1 MSDTEI
7 ENVVEAQEVEVAAGS
22 AAPGEISIEEAI
34 KGVLRNA
41 LVHQGLARGLREAVK
56 ALASGEAEVCILCE
70 SITED
75 GYLKLVEALC
85 NEPETKIPLIKVADA
100 KQLGEWAGLCQ
111 LDRDGTARKVVG
123 CSCVVVKDW
132 GVDSAERQALLNY
145 FQSA

>member
-7 ENVVEAQEVEVAAGS
+7 DNVEVEVAATN
-22 AAPGEISIEEAI
+22 AAPGEITIEEAI

-56 ALASGEAEVCILCE
+56 ALSSGEAQVCILCE
-70 SITED
+70 SVTEAS
-75 GYLKLVEALC
+75 YAKLVEALC
-85 NEPETKIPLIKVADA
+85 NEPEQSIPLIKVADG

-123 CSCVVVKDW
+123 CSCVVIKDW
-132 GVDSAERQALLNY
+132 GVDSA
-145 FQSA
+145 

>member
-7 ENVVEAQEVEVAAGS
+7 DNVEVEVAATN
-22 AAPGEISIEEAI
+22 AAPGEITIEEAI

-56 ALASGEAEVCILCE
+56 ALSSGEAQVCILCE
-70 SITED
+70 SVTEAS
-75 GYLKLVEALC
+75 YAKLVEALC
-85 NEPETKIPLIKVADA
+85 NEPEQSIPLIKVADG

-123 CSCVVVKDW
+123 CSCVVIKDW
-132 GVDSAERQALLNY
+132 GVGSAERQTLLNY